1 MSWLNA
7 GRNKIRTATVF
18 EIAAWNRDTYTAGG
32 AGAAVAVVAAGA
44 RGAGAGRHV
53 GYVEGWVGWNV
64 FGYVADY

>member
-1 MSWLNA
+1 MLVETKSERLQS
-7 GRNKIRTATVF
+7 F

-32 AGAAVAVVAAGA
+32 AGASVAVVAAGA